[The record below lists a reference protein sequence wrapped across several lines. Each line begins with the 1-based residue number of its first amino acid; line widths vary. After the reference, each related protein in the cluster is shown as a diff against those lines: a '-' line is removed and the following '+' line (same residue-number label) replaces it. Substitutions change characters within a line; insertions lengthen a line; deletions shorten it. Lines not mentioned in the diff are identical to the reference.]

1 MLVVFFV
8 EFILSFLLFWCVTR
22 ETNPMVN
29 NPQLANP
36 ESGTLAD

>member
-8 EFILSFLLFWCVTR
+8 EFVLYFSLFWCVTR
-22 ETNPMVN
+22 ETNPTVN
-29 NPQLANP
+29 NPQLAKP